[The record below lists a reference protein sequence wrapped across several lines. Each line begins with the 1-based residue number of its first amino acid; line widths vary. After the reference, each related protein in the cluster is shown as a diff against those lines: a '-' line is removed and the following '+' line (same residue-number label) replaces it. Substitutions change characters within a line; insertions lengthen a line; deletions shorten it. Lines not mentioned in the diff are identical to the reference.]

1 MYVCMYCMYCVSYD
15 MNVVCV
21 ILDTVDTDIL
31 MFKCAV
37 DYFQEK
43 AAKKEKAAVD
53 GVFFR

>member
-1 MYVCMYCMYCVSYD
+1 MFYF
-15 MNVVCV
+15 V
-21 ILDTVDTDIL
+21 ILYTEIL
-31 MFKCAV
+31 VFKCAV

>member
-1 MYVCMYCMYCVSYD
+1 
-15 MNVVCV
+15 MNVIFIV
-21 ILDTVDTDIL
+21 LYTEIL
-31 MFKCAV
+31 MFKCGV